1 MGNRACVVF
10 FDRTR
15 VSPTVYLHW
24 HGDAVPA
31 WLDQL
36 KDRMNGRF
44 SDAAYA
50 AARFVGICHANIDGN
65 LSLGISSNDL
75 SLADVQSKDRMEDA
89 KPRKCGHRRGRYQ
102 RFQLEGLW
110 RLPGRERKEA
120 AMTLSNQERA
130 DRCQQ
135 AITAYSDDDTYT
147 NLVDFLADAM
157 HWCDLHGHSFRDAL
171 DTARCISMPK

>member
-10 FDRTR
+10 FDRTC

-24 HGDAVPA
+24 HGDAVSA

-75 SLADVQSKDRMEDA
+75 SQADIQSKERMAEESPGNAGIVVVDTSDFSWKAYGGTLADSD
-89 KPRKCGHRRGRYQ
+89 GGR
-102 RFQLEGLW
+102 
-110 RLPGRERKEA
+110 P
-120 AMTLSNQERA
+120 
-130 DRCQQ
+130 
-135 AITAYSDDDTYT
+135 
-147 NLVDFLADAM
+147 
-157 HWCDLHGHSFRDAL
+157 
-171 DTARCISMPK
+171 

>member
-10 FDRTR
+10 FDRTC

-50 AARFVGICHANIDGN
+50 AARFVGICHTSIDGN
-65 LSLGISSNDL
+65 LSLGISSNAL
-75 SLADVQSKDRMEDA
+75 SQADVRSKDRMHVHSPGNAGIVVVDTSDFSWKAYGGYLAEND
-89 KPRKCGHRRGRYQ
+89 RRQ
-102 RFQLEGLW
+102 
-110 RLPGRERKEA
+110 P
-120 AMTLSNQERA
+120 
-130 DRCQQ
+130 
-135 AITAYSDDDTYT
+135 
-147 NLVDFLADAM
+147 
-157 HWCDLHGHSFRDAL
+157 
-171 DTARCISMPK
+171 

>member
-1 MGNRACVVF
+1 MGNRASVVF
-10 FDRTR
+10 FDRTC

-24 HGDAVPA
+24 DGDAVPA

-75 SLADVQSKDRMEDA
+75 SQADVRSKDRME
-89 KPRKCGHRRGRYQ
+89 G
-102 RFQLEGLW
+102 ES
-110 RLPGRERKEA
+110 PGNAGIVVVDTSDFRWEA
-120 AMTLSNQERA
+120 YGGYLA
-130 DRCQQ
+130 DR
-135 AITAYSDDDTYT
+135 
-147 NLVDFLADAM
+147 
-157 HWCDLHGHSFRDAL
+157 R
-171 DTARCISMPK
+171 RP